1 MLFGVHLYFYLLVIL
16 LNISLNFLHA
26 FCRDMQRG
34 PLLIGKHVLRV
45 TYYIVPV
52 ILIASFI
59 LMKWYI
65 PLLIIATF
73 ILSMPISFLI
83 NKILYSYFR
92 LTNAVWFIILLDI
105 ISVAL
110 IFMYIFIVY

>member
-34 PLLIGKHVLRV
+34 PLLIGKLVLRV

-83 NKILYSYFR
+83 NKIFYRYFR
-92 LTNAVWFIILLDI
+92 ITNVVWFIIFVDI
-105 ISVAL
+105 ITL
-110 IFMYIFIVY
+110 FFIFKYLFYV